1 MCPERPPKSSMSD
14 STRQERNIVGK
25 DAPIFDSTAEDA
37 FYAERAGAPNEDVPP
52 LLQFPEVQHLPT
64 SFFAQT
70 SYEHFLRASL
80 KKCVIPRSFVVY
92 LLYLQKMEEINE
104 NFFFFLVLR

>member
-1 MCPERPPKSSMSD
+1 MPD
-14 STRQERNIVGK
+14 STGQERNIVGE
-25 DAPIFDSTAEDA
+25 DAASFDSAAENA
-37 FYAERAGAPNEDVPP
+37 FYTERAGAPNEDAPP

-80 KKCVIPRSFVVY
+80 KKCVIPRGYVVY
-92 LLYLQKMEEINE
+92 LLYLQKMEGINE